1 MQRITQ
7 LMKAILCTEFGPPG
21 QLQYTD
27 VSEPSPGAGEAVVAI
42 KAVGLNFFDI
52 LIVEGRYQHKPPF
65 PFSPG
70 AEFAGHVE
78 AVGKGVTRVVPGD
91 RVVGWTGH
99 GAAREKIA
107 LNAEDLVKLPDA
119 LDFDRAAALTVT
131 YGTSY
136 YALHDRSDMQRG
148 ETLAVLGAA
157 GGVGI
162 AAVELGHIMGARVIA
177 CASSDEK
184 LEFARAHGADMVL
197 NYAREPLK
205 DGLRRLTDG
214 HGVDVVYD
222 PVGGDY
228 SEAALRAIAWG
239 GRLLVVG
246 FAAGG
251 IPKLPLNLALLKS
264 ADIRGVSW
272 GAWSRRQP
280 ESNRKNMKQLVHWAA
295 EGKLSA
301 HVHAV
306 LPLADAARALEA
318 IGNRSVM
325 GKVVLHP

>member
-1 MQRITQ
+1 
-7 LMKAILCTEFGPPG
+7 MKAILCTQYGPPG
-21 QLQYTD
+21 DLRYAD
-27 VSEPSPGAGEAVVAI
+27 IPEPTAGPGEAVVAI
-42 KAVGLNFFDI
+42 RSIGLNFFDI
-52 LIVEGRYQHKPPF
+52 LIVEGKYQNKPPF

-78 AVGKGVTRVVPGD
+78 AVGEGVTAVKPGD
-91 RVVGWTGH
+91 RVVGWLGH
-99 GAAREKIA
+99 GAAREKA
-107 LNAEDLVKLPDA
+107 AVKADDLVKLPDA

-136 YALHDRSDMQRG
+136 HALHGRSGLQRG
-148 ETLAVLGAA
+148 EILAVLGAA

-162 AAVELGHIMGARVIA
+162 AAVELGRIMGARVIA

-184 LEFARAHGADMVL
+184 LEFAQAHGAEMVL
-197 NYAREPLK
+197 NYARENLK
-205 DGLRRLTDG
+205 DGLRRLTEDR
-214 HGVDVVYD
+214 GVDVVYD
-222 PVGGDY
+222 PIGGDY
-228 SEAALRAIAWG
+228 SESAMRALAWG

-272 GAWSRRQP
+272 GAWSRREP
-280 ESNRKNMKQLVHWAA
+280 AANRANMKQLVAWAA

-306 LPLADAARALEA
+306 YPLADTVQALEA

-325 GKVVLHP
+325 GKIVLHP

>member
-1 MQRITQ
+1 
-7 LMKAILCTEFGPPG
+7 MKAILCKQYGPPSD
-21 QLQYTD
+21 LQYTD
-27 VSEPSPGAGEAVVAI
+27 IPEPSAGPGEAVVAI
-42 KAVGLNFFDI
+42 RSVGLNFFDI
-52 LIVEGRYQHKPPF
+52 LIVEGKYQNKPPF

-78 AVGKGVTRVVPGD
+78 AVGDGVTAVMPGD
-91 RVVGWTGH
+91 RVVGWLGH

-107 LNAEDLVKLPDA
+107 VKAEELIKLPDA
-119 LDFDRAAALTVT
+119 IDFDRAAGLSVT

-136 YALHDRSDMQRG
+136 HALKDRGGLRPG

-162 AAVELGHIMGARVIA
+162 AAVELGRIMGARVIA

-184 LEFARAHGADMVL
+184 LAFAQAHGAEMSL

-214 HGVDVVYD
+214 RGVDAVYD

-239 GRLLVVG
+239 GRLLIVG

-251 IPKLPLNLALLKS
+251 IPKLPANLALLKS

-272 GAWSRRQP
+272 GAWSRREPHHQ
-280 ESNRKNMKQLVHWAA
+280 RANMRQLVEWAA

-301 HVHAV
+301 HVHAAY
-306 LPLADAARALEA
+306 PLSETVQALEA